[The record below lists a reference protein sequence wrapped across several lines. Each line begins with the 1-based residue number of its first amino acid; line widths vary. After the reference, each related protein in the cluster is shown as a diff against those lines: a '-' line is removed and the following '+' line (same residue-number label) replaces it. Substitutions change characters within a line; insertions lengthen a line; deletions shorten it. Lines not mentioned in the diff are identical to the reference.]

1 MSKRNY
7 VITGCLLSA
16 HILTVYVYVM
26 RRLLTKGG
34 GVVNRHNCRIWGTE
48 NPHVLFEKPRVSTK
62 LHVFWCFFLH
72 VSGVIGP
79 YFFTYPIVDGVNY
92 LDMLQMY
99 AIDHC

>member
-1 MSKRNY
+1 MPLECTHFDS
-7 VITGCLLSA
+7 L
-16 HILTVYVYVM
+16 
-26 RRLLTKGG
+26 RLCDETTFNERG

-62 LHVFWCFFLH
+62 LHVFWWFFLH

>member
-26 RRLLTKGG
+26 RRLLTKG
-34 GVVNRHNCRIWGTE
+34 E

-62 LHVFWCFFLH
+62 LHVFWWFFLH